1 MKASIAYTN
10 TVTDVSMN
18 FFCSIL
24 AINYSHSALQYNNNN
39 NSLHLY
45 SAFLSTQSTSHTV
58 EGGPPPTLVVFSV

>member
-18 FFCSIL
+18 FFFSIL
-24 AINYSHSALQYNNNN
+24 AINYSHSALQYNNN